1 MDTLIPQIRDD
12 IIPMYHRFLTHD
24 FLPVITFSNEQLI
37 IINRFLTLKNQK
49 PLINR
54 DVDMMMYYQIFESM
68 IEESIRVR

>member
-12 IIPMYHRFLTHD
+12 IIPMYNRFLTHD